1 MPKPISERQTTN
13 PLGLKL
19 NRVLAE
25 KGMPGDYAALASIF
39 GVKTPSVYDW
49 VVHGRLGK
57 ERYAKLVEWSGRGLD
72 WWFDVPTPPAQAG
85 HMAAD
90 RPAPAYLPAPPQQQP
105 PLQSPFGRISA
116 EDWAALPPEVLA
128 EIETYALGIIAG
140 HRLLS
145 DRKRANGGPA

>member
-90 RPAPAYLPAPPQQQP
+90 RPAPTYLPAPPQP
-105 PLQSPFGRISA
+105 PQLPQSPFGRIRA
-116 EDWAALPPEVLA
+116 DEWAALPPEVLA